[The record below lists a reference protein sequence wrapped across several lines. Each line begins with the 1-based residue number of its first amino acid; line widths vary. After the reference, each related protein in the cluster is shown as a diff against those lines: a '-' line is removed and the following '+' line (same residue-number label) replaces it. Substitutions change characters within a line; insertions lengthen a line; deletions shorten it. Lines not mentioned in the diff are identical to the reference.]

1 MVDLGELSRCGPRCS
16 EQHTYDSGCELMAPC
31 ACMTEHGKIVCQG
44 TCASASRAVAAPPSG
59 ADLVRSG
66 MRDMFTALGLDPD
79 GEALSGTPDRWLRA
93 LSEFTAGYD
102 LDPFDVLSRTFE
114 VEHSGYPISVTNVP
128 FTSVCEHHLLPFSGL
143 AMITYMPYP
152 NSPVVGLS
160 KLPRLLD
167 IYARRLQTQEQL
179 TKQVT
184 DALEKHLRIRGA
196 ACVIG
201 SEHGCLANRG
211 ARKPGAVMVTGS
223 FTGVY
228 EDPSTRRDLMD
239 MLGGPAAYR

>member
-1 MVDLGELSRCGPRCS
+1 MVHLGPTPYFRLADVP
-16 EQHTYDSGCELMAPC
+16 
-31 ACMTEHGKIVCQG
+31 G
-44 TCASASRAVAAPPSG
+44 TVNDRFRDALRDVFT
-59 ADLVRSG
+59 G
-66 MRDMFTALGLDPD
+66 MGLDPD
-79 GEALSGTPDRWLRA
+79 GEALAGTPDRFLRA
-93 LSEFTAGYD
+93 LSEFTGGY
-102 LDPFDVLSRTFE
+102 
-114 VEHSGYPISVTNVP
+114 
-128 FTSVCEHHLLPFSGL
+128 
-143 AMITYMPYP
+143 
-152 NSPVVGLS
+152 
-160 KLPRLLD
+160 RLLD

-184 DALEKHLRIRGA
+184 DALETHLSIRGA

-228 EDPSTRRDLMD
+228 EDPSTRRDLLD

>member
-1 MVDLGELSRCGPRCS
+1 MTHNCGP
-16 EQHTYDSGCELMAPC
+16 
-31 ACMTEHGKIVCQG
+31 VCNH
-44 TCASASRAVAAPPSG
+44 VAAAAPSG
-59 ADLVRSG
+59 ADHFRIGLRG
-66 MRDMFTALGLDPD
+66 MFASLGLDPD
-79 GEALSGTPDRWLRA
+79 GEALSETPDRWLRA
-93 LSEFTAGYD
+93 LTEFTGGYA
-102 LDPFDVLSRTFE
+102 LDPADVLGRTFE

-143 AMITYMPYP
+143 ALITYLPEP
-152 NSPVVGLS
+152 GGRVVGLS

-179 TKQVT
+179 TRQVT
-184 DALEKHLRIRGA
+184 DALEKHLSIRGS

-228 EDPSTRRDLMD
+228 EDPTTRHNLLE

>member
-1 MVDLGELSRCGPRCS
+1 MVHLGPTPYFRLADVP
-16 EQHTYDSGCELMAPC
+16 
-31 ACMTEHGKIVCQG
+31 G
-44 TCASASRAVAAPPSG
+44 TVNDRFRDALRDVFT
-59 ADLVRSG
+59 G
-66 MRDMFTALGLDPD
+66 MGLDPD
-79 GEALSGTPDRWLRA
+79 GEALAGTPDRFLRA
-93 LSEFTAGYD
+93 LSEFTGGYR
-102 LDPFDVLSRTFE
+102 LDPAEILGRTFE
-114 VEHSGYPISVTNVP
+114 VSHSGYPISVTNVP

-143 AMITYMPYP
+143 ALITYLPEP
-152 NSPVVGLS
+152 GGRVVGLS

-184 DALEKHLRIRGA
+184 DALETHLSIRGA

-228 EDPSTRRDLMD
+228 EDPSTRRDLLD

>member
-1 MVDLGELSRCGPRCS
+1 MVHLGELSHCTSECF
-16 EQHTYDSGCELMAPC
+16 EQHTYSAGCEL
-31 ACMTEHGKIVCQG
+31 
-44 TCASASRAVAAPPSG
+44 RAVAAPPSG

-66 MRDMFTALGLDPD
+66 MRDMFASLGLDPD
-79 GEALSGTPDRWLRA
+79 GEALAGTPDRWLRA
-93 LSEFTAGYD
+93 LIEFTGGYA
-102 LDPFDVLSRTFE
+102 LDPAEILGRTFE

-143 AMITYMPYP
+143 ALITYMPKP
-152 NSPVVGLS
+152 GGRVVGLS

-184 DALEKHLRIRGA
+184 DALEKHLSINGA

-228 EDPSTRRDLMD
+228 EDPDTRRDLLS
-239 MLGGPAAYR
+239 MLGGPSAYR